1 MTGAAARTSLAVS
14 SVIGLFGFSRQPII
28 AALGTNSCN
37 SASALAPS
45 SLANA
50 LKPRPIEAR
59 NKPELHGI
67 AADTE
72 HDWDGGGRSLRR
84 KSRRRAGC
92 DDHGHSK
99 LDEVNRQRRQSI
111 SLVSRPAIFN
121 HNVAAFNV
129 AGFVQAPPE
138 TVQPGVSDSGDPEF
152 RYPITGMAAC
162 CARAASGHA
171 TAAPPSVAKNIRRSM

>member
-14 SVIGLFGFSRQPII
+14 SVIGCFGFS
-28 AALGTNSCN
+28 
-37 SASALAPS
+37 
-45 SLANA
+45 
-50 LKPRPIEAR
+50 EAR

-84 KSRRRAGC
+84 KSRGRAGC

-138 TVQPGVSDSGDPEF
+138 TVQPGGVGLRRPEF

-162 CARAASGHA
+162 CARAANGHA
-171 TAAPPSVAKNIRRSM
+171 AALPGVTKNSRPRIPRRSCFIEPCLPRPAPKPPAGPGWIHE